1 MGNADGKR
9 LEFGLARHGVIF
21 PLIENRY
28 NIRIRKTVSKKKWLG
43 EELAAVSDIG
53 SISR

>member
-1 MGNADGKR
+1 MGNAWSSGLRGVKR
-9 LEFGLARHGVIF
+9 PSSYRV
-21 PLIENRY
+21 RY
-28 NIRIRKTVSKKKWLG
+28 NIRKTVSKKKWLG

>member
-1 MGNADGKR
+1 MGNADGKS
-9 LEFGLARHGVIF
+9 LEFGLARNGVIF

-28 NIRIRKTVSKKKWLG
+28 NIRKTATKKKWLG

-53 SISR
+53 SISG

>member
-9 LEFGLARHGVIF
+9 LEFGLARHGVLF

-28 NIRIRKTVSKKKWLG
+28 NIRKTVSKKKWLG

>member
-9 LEFGLARHGVIF
+9 LEFGLARNGAIF

-28 NIRIRKTVSKKKWLG
+28 NIRKTVSKKKWLG